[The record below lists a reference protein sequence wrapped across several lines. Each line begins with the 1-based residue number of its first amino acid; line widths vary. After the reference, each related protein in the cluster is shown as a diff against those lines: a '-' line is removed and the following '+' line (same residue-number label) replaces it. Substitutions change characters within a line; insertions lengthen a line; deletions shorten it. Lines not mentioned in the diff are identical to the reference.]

1 MALYFGSTQI
11 PNVYFNPSSGNSL
24 ATGYTLNITNG
35 SSYINT
41 GSTTNGYTTGY
52 AVDGDT
58 NTSKGQKI
66 YSLNGYAAYN
76 TGSNS
81 KTVSNISCLILN
93 VPNGTWYSYYI
104 NNIYAEQAYGLQ
116 VFYLNKDTTFRPNG
130 TASCFVEGTLIT
142 LADGTQKPIEK
153 LTYADELLTWDFDN
167 GCQSIARI
175 AQLQRNQRTRHY
187 NRLVLED
194 GTELYTVFNHSW
206 FNVTKNRFTRTM
218 EATDINDEIMTING
232 PKKLVSKEQLVD
244 DNHVWYYNLI
254 TENNICCYA
263 NGILT
268 GNHFCNIYPVS
279 NMTYIKEERI
289 LNQYSDFAP
298 YCSEET
304 FNALRVAE
312 YDYSNY
318 DQEAIEAEYRYL
330 SLWNYHVIPHNTDVY
345 QYHNDY
351 RAVRDLPTKDFNE

>member
-1 MALYFGSTQI
+1 MSLYHGSNLI
-11 PNVYFNPSSGNSL
+11 SDVNVGSGGGGNSL
-24 ATGYTLNITNG
+24 ATGYTLSITNG

-58 NTSKGQKI
+58 NVSKGQKI

-81 KTVSNISCLILN
+81 KSASNISCLILN

-104 NNIYAEQAYGLQ
+104 NNIYDEQAYGLQ
-116 VFYLNKDTTFRPNG
+116 VLYLNKNTTFRPNG

-142 LADGTQKPIEK
+142 LADGSKKPIEK
-153 LTYADELLTWDFDN
+153 LTYEDELLVWDFDE
-167 GCQSIARI
+167 GKQSTAKIAE
-175 AQLQRNQRTRHY
+175 LQRNQRTRHY
-187 NRLVLED
+187 NKLVLED
-194 GTELYTVFNHSW
+194 GMELYTVYNHSW

-218 EATDINDEIMTING
+218 EATDIGDEIMTAFG
-232 PKKLVSKEQLVD
+232 PKKLISKEEIVD
-244 DNHVWYYNLI
+244 ENHVWYYNLI
-254 TENNICCYA
+254 TEKINCYA
-263 NGILT
+263 NDILT
-268 GNHFCNIYPVS
+268 SNHFSNLYPIS
-279 NMTYIKEERI
+279 NMKYVKEERE
-289 LNQYSDFAP
+289 LNKYEDFAL

-318 DQEAIEAEYRYL
+318 DQEAIEAEFRWL
-330 SLWNYHVIPHNTDVY
+330 SLWQFHVIPKDVDVY

-351 RAVRDLPTKDFNE
+351 RESRNLPRKDFDE